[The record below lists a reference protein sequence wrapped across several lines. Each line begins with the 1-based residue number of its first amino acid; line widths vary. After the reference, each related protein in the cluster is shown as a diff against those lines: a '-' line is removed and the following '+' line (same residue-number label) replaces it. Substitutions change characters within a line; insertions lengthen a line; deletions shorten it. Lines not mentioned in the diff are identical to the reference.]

1 LNVRSGDKNN
11 SLDRWEVEDTVEVIA
26 EIVVAITTTA
36 VTVEDGITAAAAAAE
51 AIVPDSPSLK
61 HKWMTMASLQ
71 LLEGVEV
78 EKQPLRLPFVSH
90 KGLRLCLN
98 LHLLA
103 RVQVS
108 LPLAL
113 LQNQHLPWRRKK
125 VRLH

>member
-1 LNVRSGDKNN
+1 LNVRSGDKSN

-36 VTVEDGITAAAAAAE
+36 VTVEDGITAAAE
-51 AIVPDSPSLK
+51 AIVPDSPRLK

-78 EKQPLRLPFVSH
+78 EGQPLRLPFVSH